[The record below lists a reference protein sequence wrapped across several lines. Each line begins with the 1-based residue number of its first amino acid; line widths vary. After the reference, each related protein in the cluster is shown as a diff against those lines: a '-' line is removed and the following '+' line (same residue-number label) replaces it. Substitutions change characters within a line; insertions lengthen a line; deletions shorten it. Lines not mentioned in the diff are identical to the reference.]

1 MGFFFFP
8 PLISCFQFHGF
19 LLSSVLFFFFFFGV
33 YLLFFFYF
41 FVVETSVSDFR
52 SVFFSN
58 ICIQCY
64 KFPIKHCSHRIP
76 YIWVCCI
83 LNFPL
88 IKNIF
93 EFWRFLLWP
102 MWYLEMCFLIVNGFF
117 LPTVQKQ
124 LNREM
129 VIFLTNGVGKM
140 DIHMKKIQINLDLN
154 FVFYRKIQNV
164 RSKCKT

>member
-102 MWYLEMCFLIVNGFF
+102 MWYLEMCFF
-117 LPTVQKQ
+117 
-124 LNREM
+124 NREW
-129 VIFLTNGVGKM
+129 IFFTYSAKATQQRNGHLFNKWCWKNGHPYEKNTNKPWPKFR
-140 DIHMKKIQINLDLN
+140 IL
-154 FVFYRKIQNV
+154 
-164 RSKCKT
+164 